1 MCEEIV
7 LKANE
12 SRDIVW
18 VNEPNVHVRIIQEEG
33 SQLRLHII
41 DWQSAD
47 NDIQVEQV
55 ASNCVT
61 ELYQVAYLK
70 GNQKVTTHTN
80 VRHIVG
86 GGTSKQVLRFVLS
99 EHAKGEF
106 LGTLYIAKD
115 AQKSCAE
122 QSNRN
127 LLLDDTATMRT
138 RPQLEIYADDV
149 QAAHGATTGQLD
161 ENALFY
167 MQQRGISRL
176 TAKQMLIVAFLSEAI
191 ETIRDEEQ
199 KERLLNT
206 IDRIL

>member
-1 MCEEIV
+1 
-7 LKANE
+7 
-12 SRDIVW
+12 
-18 VNEPNVHVRIIQEEG
+18 
-33 SQLRLHII
+33 
-41 DWQSAD
+41 
-47 NDIQVEQV
+47 
-55 ASNCVT
+55 
-61 ELYQVAYLK
+61 
-70 GNQKVTTHTN
+70 
-80 VRHIVG
+80 
-86 GGTSKQVLRFVLS
+86 LS

-149 QAAHGATTGQLD
+149 QATHGATTGQLD

-199 KERLLNT
+199 KEKLLNT
-206 IDRIL
+206 IDSIL